1 MDLER
6 LRKLAEEPERTGVTR
21 GRFPSMTSEVLRQKQ
36 EIGALRRGLRE
47 AIAEIELDQSRLA
60 LLKRILTEC
69 DWARRGRAGG
79 TWIDG
84 SILVSDDEFALMES
98 IAGQE

>member
-21 GRFPSMTSEVLRQKQ
+21 GQFPSMTSEVLRQKQ

-47 AIAEIELDQSRLA
+47 AITEIERLNSTG
-60 LLKRILTEC
+60 LFPFDPKTGDPL
-69 DWARRGRAGG
+69 
-79 TWIDG
+79 
-84 SILVSDDEFALMES
+84 
-98 IAGQE
+98 